1 MFLLIVVLCYSF
13 LFCEFMF
20 LLLTLYIVCRGFVE
34 VIVSYVVPSRPLF
47 RKSRDVLL
55 DCIVYQDMYLL
66 CFVYLL
72 TAALFSLIT
81 LFV

>member
-1 MFLLIVVLCYSF
+1 M
-13 LFCEFMF
+13 
-20 LLLTLYIVCRGFVE
+20 
-34 VIVSYVVPSRPLF
+34 IVSYVVPSRPLF

-55 DCIVYQDMYLL
+55 DCIVYQEMYLL

-81 LFV
+81 LFEWIVSLGTDYEEQQVEFLIFSTEYK

>member
-13 LFCEFMF
+13 LCCEFMF

>member
-1 MFLLIVVLCYSF
+1 MFLLIVVLCYCF

-20 LLLTLYIVCRGFVE
+20 LLPKLYIVRRGFVE
-34 VIVSYVVPSRPLF
+34 VIVSYVVQSRQLF
-47 RKSRDVLL
+47 HKSRDVLV
-55 DCIVYQDMYLL
+55 DCIVYQEMYLL

-81 LFV
+81 LFE

>member
-13 LFCEFMF
+13 LCCEFMF

-47 RKSRDVLL
+47 RKSRDVLV
-55 DCIVYQDMYLL
+55 DCIVFQEMYLL

-72 TAALFSLIT
+72 TSALFSLIT
-81 LFV
+81 LFE